1 MKIRMAVWLLSLL
14 LLTMPLTLWAASDVP
29 AYAPSSALQAG
40 CALDLVLA
48 LDGSGSIAPED
59 FVLMKQFVRQLA
71 GSFVIGPDDVNV
83 GIIQFANTAELYL
96 PLSAQPNEVYLAID
110 NMTQFGDRTDIAGA
124 IALAQAQFETRRSI
138 PRVVIIITDGQH
150 NMAGNPIAEGDRA
163 RIAGTVILGVAVGTF
178 DLSELTAISGGATNV
193 ITAQN
198 FGSLGLI
205 LDSLVGRACSA
216 TVATPIAIPATPIPL
231 VVTATPAGGGQS
243 PSPVVAVTGTPMPI
257 LAATGQTEILFA
269 SDRDG
274 DFEIYAMDENG
285 GNLRQLTFNAAV
297 DDRPARSADGLRI
310 AWQSDEDGGG
320 NYDIWVMEADGSNP
334 RAVTTSPADDTQ
346 PAWSPDGSQIAFIS
360 TRNGQSTALHVMSA
374 DGSNVR
380 QVSSTVEE
388 AVDGG
393 PVWSPDGQKIA
404 YFSDKSGGR
413 EVYLL
418 DLNTDSEQRL
428 TTNEV
433 YDGEPDWDPNNRLV
447 FASIRDPQG
456 DEKSDIYLTEVA
468 LGNADRQNATQ
479 LSQDPSTDDDP
490 SFSPDGRKVAFT
502 SGRSGNPDIW
512 VMSDSGGELRPLT
525 NHPGI
530 DQSPD
535 WGWGATITASGD
547 PSTTSSTFATPLPAP
562 VNVASAGPGD
572 TQIAFASDRDGDF
585 EIFVMDGDGMNPRQL
600 TFNTA
605 TDDMPAWSMDGRRL
619 AWESDEAGTFD
630 IYVMNADG
638 SDPRRISDS
647 NANDWGPAWSPDGSQ
662 IAFFSDR
669 DGDMELWLMSAEG
682 GVATQL
688 TSNSEAVDRSPSW
701 SPDGQQLL
709 YYSDKTGG
717 REIFLLDLA
726 TGSER
731 QLTDNGVYDGQPD
744 WSLTGTQ
751 IVFAAT
757 RSRAGNGEPEIYI
770 ALASA
775 PDLNGDNATQ
785 LTDNPVLDDD
795 PTFSPDGFQVAFE
808 SRRDGD
814 SDIWIANID
823 GTGLLQLTNDP
834 ATDRA
839 PDWIWKP

>member
-1 MKIRMAVWLLSLL
+1 MKIHLSVVLIGLMLLA
-14 LLTMPLTLWAASDVP
+14 MPLTLWASSDMGSP
-29 AYAPSSALQAG
+29 DESDAFQTG
-40 CALDLVLA
+40 CALDLMLA
-48 LDGSGSIAPED
+48 LDGSGSINPTD
-59 FVLMKQFVRQLA
+59 FDLMKQFVRQLA

-96 PLSAQPNEVYLAID
+96 PLSADPQQVYLSID

-124 IALAQAQFETRRSI
+124 IKLAQEQFETRRSI

-150 NMAGNPIAEGDRA
+150 NMAGNPIAEGDRS

-178 DLSELTAISGGATNV
+178 DISELTSISGGTQNV

-198 FGSLGLI
+198 FGSLSLI

-216 TVATPIAIPATPIPL
+216 AVATPVVVPATPVPM
-231 VVTATPAGGGQS
+231 VVTATPSIVVSQ
-243 PSPVVAVTGTPMPI
+243 PVTNITTTPVPV

-274 DFEIYAMDENG
+274 DFDIYGMDENG
-285 GNLRQLTFNAAV
+285 GNLRQLTFNDAV
-297 DDRPARSADGLRI
+297 DDRPAHSADGFQI
-310 AWQSDEDGGG
+310 AWQSTEGGG
-320 NYDIWVMEADGSNP
+320 GTYDIWVMGADGSNP
-334 RAVTTSPADDTQ
+334 RQVTDSPAEDTS
-346 PAWSPDGSQIAFIS
+346 PAWSPDGTQIAFIS
-360 TRNGQSTALHVMSA
+360 TRNGQNTAVYLMTA

-380 QVSSTVEE
+380 QVSSTVED
-388 AVDGG
+388 AVDAA
-393 PVWSPDGQKIA
+393 PVWSADGQKLT

-413 EVYLL
+413 ELYVL
-418 DLNTDSEQRL
+418 DLNTGSEQRI
-428 TTNEV
+428 TNNEV
-433 YDGEPDWDPNNRLV
+433 YDGEPDWDLNNRIV

-456 DEKSDIYLTEVA
+456 DEKADIYIA
-468 LGNADRQNATQ
+468 NAAGGNADRENAIQ
-479 LSQDPSTDDDP
+479 LSQDPATDDDP
-490 SFSPDGRKVAFT
+490 TFSPDGRKVAFV
-502 SGRSGNPDIW
+502 SGRDGNADIW
-512 VMSDSGGELRPLT
+512 VMSDSGGEVRQLT

-535 WGWGATITASGD
+535 WGWAVGLTSTNATT
-547 PSTTSSTFATPLPAP
+547 PSTFATPLPAP
-562 VNVASAGPGD
+562 INLARGGPGD

-605 TDDMPAWSMDGRRL
+605 TDDMPAWSGDGRRL
-619 AWESDEAGTFD
+619 AWESNEAGTFD

-638 SDPRRISDS
+638 SDPRRISDH

-669 DGDMELWLMSAEG
+669 DGDPEIWIMSADG
-682 GVATQL
+682 GVATQV
-688 TSNSEAVDRSPSW
+688 TSNSESIDRSPAW
-701 SPDGQQLL
+701 SPDGVKLL

-717 REIFLLDLA
+717 REIFSLDLA
-726 TGSER
+726 TGSET

-757 RSRAGNGEPEIYI
+757 RSKDGNGEPEIYI
-770 ALASA
+770 SLASS

-785 LTDNPVLDDD
+785 ITDNPVLDDD
-795 PTFSPDGFQVAFE
+795 PSFSPDGLQVVFE
-808 SRRDGD
+808 SKRDGD
-814 SDIWIANID
+814 SDIWIANVD
-823 GTGLLQLTNDP
+823 GSGLLQLTNDP
-834 ATDRA
+834 ATDRSA
-839 PDWIWKP
+839 DWIWKP